1 MLQKGFS
8 ELLCIMWIIIIEIVI
23 VGLLWVLRVAIDWW
37 LDIDYVVKIKEWIK
51 KNERNI

>member
-1 MLQKGFS
+1 MLLNGLI
-8 ELLCIMWIIIIEIVI
+8 ELLKLMWILIIEIVI
-23 VGLLWVLRVAIDWW
+23 IGLFWVLRVAIDWW